1 MLQHPPMNH
10 ADIPR
15 VFILTRET
23 KQDFAFYMHNLGTL
37 SVLWYHPSP
46 AHFIAWRWHIDF
58 RVVVRLLSRN
68 DVWGMTCM
76 APPLVFLSK
85 MVERQ
90 PRILPCSQELYHERP
105 ARGCYMCFLLGK
117 FIYVCVHVCGCS
129 HVLHHFVNSYKLYDS
144 SPLSKYSF
152 LCRSRSFC
160 SSPFVL
166 DTMRSNTQDKWCQY
180 IFYTKYS
187 L

>member
-76 APPLVFLSK
+76 APPLVFPSK
-85 MVERQ
+85 MVEKQ

-144 SPLSKYSF
+144 SPLSKYRF
-152 LCRSRSFC
+152 LCRSRSFF
-160 SSPFVL
+160 SSPLVL
-166 DTMRSNTQDKWCQY
+166 DTMRSNTQDKWCQS